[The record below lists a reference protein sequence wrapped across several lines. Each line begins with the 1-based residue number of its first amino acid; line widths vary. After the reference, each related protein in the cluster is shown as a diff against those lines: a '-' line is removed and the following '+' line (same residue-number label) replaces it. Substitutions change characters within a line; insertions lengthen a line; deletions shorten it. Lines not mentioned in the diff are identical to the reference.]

1 MADLT
6 LCKLKKITDKTEFEL
21 FEKIIEESKKL
32 LPLVKKSG
40 SNRAGI
46 TIDPQDRIQIT
57 GGVVGGTNVTV
68 KEKKYQYNDNPNDV
82 DDINATVYTYEKL
95 GLVFIRQLKAIQKFL
110 IAVRI
115 GGKNKSVEVFIEKE
129 VPDLKEKINQIN
141 KWFGK

>member
-95 GLVFIRQLKAIQKFL
+95 GLVFIRSLKKKF
-110 IAVRI
+110 
-115 GGKNKSVEVFIEKE
+115 
-129 VPDLKEKINQIN
+129 QI
-141 KWFGK
+141 